1 MRVVIVGAGAV
12 GFQIARQLIEEHND
26 VVLIE
31 KDAGH
36 AQYAMN
42 RLDCMVI
49 NDAGNSI
56 EALRRADVAR
66 ADFFIAVTDS
76 DEVNLIACAVVE
88 GESSKART
96 IARVRSI
103 DYSTL
108 RSTEKAFLGIDY
120 IVNPET
126 EAANSIIRTIDRGAV
141 SDVMLF
147 KRTTVQMRSITI
159 DRDSPFR
166 DQPLSE
172 ASRSLPGNFLVAV
185 VVRDNEYII
194 PSGKTTIRQGDVLY
208 IAATEGDFE
217 TLFSRIGKHRRT
229 LRRIVIVGGGKIGTQ
244 VVDHLFTGGRKGA
257 NILRRLLDSSAKGP
271 KREIKVIER
280 DYAKCK
286 VLSERFPE
294 ALVINADISDEGV
307 FEEEHLANA
316 DLIIVATENQELN
329 MISAIYA
336 KTFGIQRTV
345 VLVSKA
351 NYVNIATNLGIDV
364 AVSLK
369 NAVVSGVLKFIR
381 RGNIQSVHSI
391 SDGKVEV
398 LELTVEAASRADG
411 QRLDSLRLPPST
423 LIVSVNRGEENT
435 VPSGHY
441 VFEAGDNAIVI
452 ANKESI
458 NRVQETFTTA
468 P

>member
-1 MRVVIVGAGAV
+1 
-12 GFQIARQLIEEHND
+12 
-26 VVLIE
+26 
-31 KDAGH
+31 
-36 AQYAMN
+36 
-42 RLDCMVI
+42 MVI

-88 GESSKART
+88 GESSNPLT
-96 IARVRSI
+96 IARVRNI
-103 DYSTL
+103 DYATL

-141 SDVMLF
+141 SDIMLF
-147 KRTTVQMRSITI
+147 KRTTVQMRNITV

-166 DQPLSE
+166 DHPLSE
-172 ASRSLPGNFLVAV
+172 ISKKVVANFLVAV
-185 VVRDNEYII
+185 VVRDNDFII
-194 PSGKTTIRQGDVLY
+194 PSGNTVIRQGDVLY
-208 IAATEGDFE
+208 IAATEEDFE
-217 TLFSRIGKHRRT
+217 KLFARIGKHRRT
-229 LRRIVIVGGGKIGTQ
+229 LRRIVLVGGGKIGTQ
-244 VVDHLFTGGRKGA
+244 VADHLMTGQRRGA
-257 NILRRLLDSSAKGP
+257 SLLRRLLDTAPKANG
-271 KREIKVIER
+271 KREIKIVER
-280 DYAKCK
+280 DYSKCK
-286 VLSERFPE
+286 ALSQRFPD

-307 FEEEHLANA
+307 FEEEHLMNA
-316 DLIIVATENQELN
+316 DLIIAATENQELN

-351 NYVNIATNLGIDV
+351 NYVNIAANLGIDV

-398 LELTVEAASRADG
+398 LEITVEAASRAEG
-411 QRLDSLRLPPST
+411 ERIDSLRLPPST
-423 LIVSVNRGEENT
+423 LIVSVDRAGEHM
-435 VPSGHY
+435 VPTGNY

-452 ANKESI
+452 AKKDSI
-458 NRVQETFTTA
+458 NRVQETFTTSS
-468 P
+468 